1 MVKDNSV
8 LQVLQVSHLAYD
20 LRVSA
25 LVLELYQS
33 SVSYMVILVS
43 VSKQLHVKQ

>member
-8 LQVLQVSHLAYD
+8 LQVLQVNHLAYD

-43 VSKQLHVKQ
+43 VSKQLHVK